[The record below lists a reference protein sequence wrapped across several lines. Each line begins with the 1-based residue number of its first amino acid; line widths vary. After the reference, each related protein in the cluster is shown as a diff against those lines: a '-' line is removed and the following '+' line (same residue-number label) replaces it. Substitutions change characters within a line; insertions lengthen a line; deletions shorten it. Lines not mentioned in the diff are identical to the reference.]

1 MLTVYME
8 TCVSGRGEHGSSYLC
23 GGERACHGS
32 WPHKNVNSRNARGEF
47 TTSGNY
53 LVGSI
58 VLTQG
63 TEVSLFTRGLAR
75 CFFIACLPLLC
86 LQLNKGIAVDNLHHL
101 GDGLWKMPVLF

>member
-32 WPHKNVNSRNARGEF
+32 WPHENVNGRNAGGEF
-47 TTSGNY
+47 VTSGNE
-53 LVGSI
+53 VS
-58 VLTQG
+58 VLT
-63 TEVSLFTRGLAR
+63 SGLTLLTC
-75 CFFIACLPLLC
+75 CFFNAPLPFLC